1 MLDRNAL
8 YKGWWSY
15 WTMIP
20 SIKFCP
26 MARIRMHLVHQKP
39 LPGVIAPSVG
49 YRPSSKVIR
58 TEVTKMSGIYE
69 YLSLVW
75 VDLNYY
81 RRIDSNLYK
90 AATATAENTWM
101 TCKYFLLFSKMS
113 QGSSSTSFAAP
124 RHNLT
129 CAPCS
134 WHRSETACTP
144 SHTWT
149 AAERAVGSSPL
160 KGYTSLVL
168 VN

>member
-1 MLDRNAL
+1 MLDRIAL

-15 WTMIP
+15 WTMMP

-26 MARIRMHLVHQKP
+26 MARIHMHPVHQKP

-81 RRIDSNLYK
+81 RWIDSNLYK
-90 AATATAENTWM
+90 AATTTAENTWM
-101 TCKYFLLFSKMS
+101 TWKYFLLFSKIS
-113 QGSSSTSFAAP
+113 QGAFHFLCCTTPQPHQCTLQLAQVRNRLHSIA
-124 RHNLT
+124 HMD
-129 CAPCS
+129 CS
-134 WHRSETACTP
+134 WTCS
-144 SHTWT
+144 
-149 AAERAVGSSPL
+149 G
-160 KGYTSLVL
+160 
-168 VN
+168 